1 MADGPSPG
9 RSRAPIWGSA
19 FLALGASTGAMGAH
33 ALEGVLTPQRLDSW
47 ETASL
52 YLLVMGAALV
62 GAGSGR
68 PSRWAAR
75 ALAAVAWGTALFS
88 TSIFALVVLATVDTG
103 SGVRA
108 VLGPLT
114 PVWRGAD
121 DWRLDRL
128 AGDALQDGLK
138 RRRFRRAHLGNA

>member
-1 MADGPSPG
+1 MADGPSLG
-9 RSRAPIWGSA
+9 RSHAPIWGSA
-19 FLALGASTGAMGAH
+19 FLALGASTGAMAAH
-33 ALEGVLTPQRLDSW
+33 ALEGVLTPERLGSW

-68 PSRWAAR
+68 PSKWAAR

-88 TSIFALVVLATVDTG
+88 TSIFALVVLATVDAG

-114 PVWRGAD
+114 PVGGVLMIGGWIG
-121 DWRLDRL
+121 WLVT
-128 AGDALQDGLK
+128 
-138 RRRFRRAHLGNA
+138 RFKTASNDVDSEGRT

>member
-1 MADGPSPG
+1 MA
-9 RSRAPIWGSA
+9 
-19 FLALGASTGAMGAH
+19 AH
-33 ALEGVLTPQRLDSW
+33 ALEGVLTAERLGSW

-75 ALAAVAWGTALFS
+75 ALAAVAWGTAIFS
-88 TSIFALVVLATVDTG
+88 TSIFALVVLATVDAG

-114 PVWRGAD
+114 PVGGVLMIGGWIG
-121 DWRLDRL
+121 WLVT
-128 AGDALQDGLK
+128 
-138 RRRFRRAHLGNA
+138 RFKTASNDVDSEGRT

>member
-1 MADGPSPG
+1 MADGSSLG
-9 RSRAPIWGSA
+9 RSYAPIWGSA
-19 FLALGASTGAMGAH
+19 FLALGASTGAMAAH
-33 ALEGVLTPQRLDSW
+33 ALEGVLTAERLDSW

-68 PSRWAAR
+68 PSRWASR

-88 TSIFALVVLATVDTG
+88 TSIFALVVLATVNAG

-114 PVWRGAD
+114 PVGGVLMIGGWIG
-121 DWRLDRL
+121 WLVTC
-128 AGDALQDGLK
+128 LK
-138 RRRFRRAHLGNA
+138 TASNDVDSEGRT